1 MARRRKRRNT
11 GRWLL
16 ALAAGVALFG
26 LGLLLGQGRWPARPE
41 LPWSKG
47 ERAAGAPA
55 RSAAAPKPA
64 AAARSRPAAPAEPP
78 AEPAARLVAAPG
90 PAPVARI
97 AVLIDDLGAR
107 LGDAERLLA
116 IGVPLSFAVLPYEP
130 ETKAVAALV
139 AARGGELLCHLPMA
153 PEGSED
159 PGPGALTEGMSA
171 GEVARRTRAAIEA
184 VPGAVGVNN
193 HMGSRLTAEAPTM
206 RAVLGVV
213 AERGLF
219 FVDSRT
225 TPDSVAEQIARE
237 LGLPT
242 AARDVFLDA
251 GVDAPSIGA
260 ELDRLLALA
269 RERGAAIAIAHPHRA
284 TLELLER
291 ELPRL
296 KARGFEL
303 VPVSYLLEREETLPE

>member
-1 MARRRKRRNT
+1 MARRKKRRSY

-16 ALAAGVALFG
+16 VLAAGAALFA
-26 LGLLLGQGRWPARPE
+26 LGLLLGQGRLPGRPE
-41 LPWSKG
+41 APWEKARRTPTAP
-47 ERAAGAPA
+47 RAAQ
-55 RSAAAPKPA
+55 KPEVS
-64 AAARSRPAAPAEPP
+64 SRRAAPAEPP
-78 AEPAARLVAAPG
+78 AEAAARLVSAPG
-90 PAPVARI
+90 PAPVARV
-97 AVLIDDLGAR
+97 AVLIDDLGGRMA
-107 LGDAERLLA
+107 DVERLLA
-116 IGVPLSFAVLPYEP
+116 IGVPLSYAVLPHE
-130 ETKAVAALV
+130 ERTREIAALLSR
-139 AARGGELLCHLPMA
+139 RGAELLCHLPME
-153 PEGSED
+153 PEGVAD
-159 PGPGALTEGMSA
+159 PGPGALAEGMSA

-193 HMGSRLTAEAPTM
+193 HMGSRLTAEAATM

-237 LGLPT
+237 LGVPS

-251 GVDAPSIGA
+251 EGDAPSIAA
-260 ELDRLLALA
+260 EFDRLLALA
-269 RERGAAIAIAHPHRA
+269 RERGVAIAIAHPHRA
-284 TLELLER
+284 TLDLLER

>member
-1 MARRRKRRNT
+1 MARRKKRRNT

-16 ALAAGVALFG
+16 ALAAGALLFA
-26 LGLLLGQGRWPARPE
+26 LGLLLGQARLPSRPE
-41 LPWSKG
+41 LPGSKPRAS
-47 ERAAGAPA
+47 EPAAKAATKPTPRAAE
-55 RSAAAPKPA
+55 
-64 AAARSRPAAPAEPP
+64 SRRPAPAEP
-78 AEPAARLVAAPG
+78 AEEPAAQVVSAPG
-90 PAPVARI
+90 PAPVARV

-107 LGDAERLLA
+107 TADVERLLA
-116 IGVPLSFAVLPYEP
+116 LGVPLSYAVLPYEP
-130 ETKAVAALV
+130 KTKEVAALL
-139 AARGGELLCHLPMA
+139 ASRGAEVLCHLPME
-153 PEGSED
+153 PEGNED
-159 PGPGALTEGMSA
+159 PGPGALAEGMSA

-193 HMGSRLTAEAPTM
+193 HMGSRLTADPTAM
-206 RAVLGVV
+206 HAVLGVV

-225 TPDSVAEQIARE
+225 TAESVAEEVARE
-237 LGLPT
+237 LGVPN

-251 GVDAPSIGA
+251 EIDTPSIAA
-260 ELDRLLALA
+260 ELDRLLDLA
-269 RERGAAIAIAHPHRA
+269 RARGAAIAIAHPHRA

-303 VPVSYLLEREETLPE
+303 VPVSYLLERDETLPE

>member
-1 MARRRKRRNT
+1 MARRSRRRNT

-16 ALAAGVALFG
+16 AIAAGAALFG
-26 LGLLLGQGRWPARPE
+26 LGLLLGQGRWPARPD
-41 LPWSKG
+41 LPWAKG
-47 ERAAGAPA
+47 ARAEPA
-55 RSAAAPKPA
+55 AKAAAAPKPA
-64 AAARSRPAAPAEPP
+64 AASPKRAPAAVDPP

-107 LGDAERLLA
+107 LDDAERLLA
-116 IGVPLSFAVLPYEP
+116 IGVPLSYAVLPNLPKSKE
-130 ETKAVAALV
+130 VAALV
-139 AARGGELLCHLPMA
+139 AARGAELLCHLPME
-153 PEGSED
+153 PEGVED
-159 PGPGALTEGMSA
+159 PGPGALAEGMSA

-193 HMGSRLTAEAPTM
+193 HMGSRLTAEAATM

-251 GVDAPSIGA
+251 EAGTPSIEA
-260 ELDRLLALA
+260 ELERLLDLA

-284 TLELLER
+284 TLDLLER

-303 VPVSYLLEREETLPE
+303 VPVSYLLERDETLPE

>member
-16 ALAAGVALFG
+16 ALAAGALLFA
-26 LGLLLGQGRWPARPE
+26 LGLLLGQARLPARPE
-41 LPWSKG
+41 LSGSKPRAS
-47 ERAAGAPA
+47 EPAAKKPASRAAE
-55 RSAAAPKPA
+55 
-64 AAARSRPAAPAEPP
+64 SRRPAPAEP
-78 AEPAARLVAAPG
+78 AEEPAAQVVAVPG
-90 PAPVARI
+90 PAPVARV

-107 LGDAERLLA
+107 TGDVERLLA
-116 IGVPLSFAVLPYEP
+116 LGVPLSYAVLPYEP
-130 ETKAVAALV
+130 RTRQVAALL
-139 AARGGELLCHLPMA
+139 ASRGAELLCHLPME

-159 PGPGALTEGMSA
+159 PGPGALAEGMSA
-171 GEVARRTRAAIEA
+171 GEVARRTRAAIDA

-193 HMGSRLTAEAPTM
+193 HMGSRLTADSTTM
-206 RAVLGVV
+206 HAVLGVV

-225 TPDSVAEQIARE
+225 TAESVAEEIARE
-237 LGLPT
+237 LGVPT

-251 GVDAPSIGA
+251 EIDAPSIAA
-260 ELDRLLALA
+260 ELDRLLAIA

>member
-1 MARRRKRRNT
+1 MARRSRRRNT

-16 ALAAGVALFG
+16 AIAAGAALFG
-26 LGLLLGQGRWPARPE
+26 LGLLLGQGRWPARPD
-41 LPWSKG
+41 LPWAKG
-47 ERAAGAPA
+47 ARAEPA
-55 RSAAAPKPA
+55 AKAAAAPKPA
-64 AAARSRPAAPAEPP
+64 AASPKRAPAAVDPP

-107 LGDAERLLA
+107 LDDAERLLA
-116 IGVPLSFAVLPYEP
+116 IGVPLSYAVLPNLP
-130 ETKAVAALV
+130 ETKEVAALV
-139 AARGGELLCHLPMA
+139 SARGAELLCHLPME
-153 PEGSED
+153 PEGVED
-159 PGPGALTEGMSA
+159 PGPGALAEGMSA

-193 HMGSRLTAEAPTM
+193 HMGSRLTAEAATM

-251 GVDAPSIGA
+251 EAGAPSIEA
-260 ELDRLLALA
+260 ELERLLDLA

-303 VPVSYLLEREETLPE
+303 VPVSYLLERDETLPE